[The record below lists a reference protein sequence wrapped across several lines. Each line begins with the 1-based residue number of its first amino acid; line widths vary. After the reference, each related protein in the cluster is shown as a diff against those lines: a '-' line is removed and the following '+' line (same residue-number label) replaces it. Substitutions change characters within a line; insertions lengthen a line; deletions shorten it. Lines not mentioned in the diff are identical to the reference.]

1 MGNIMDVEMK
11 VNPEYLEKSA
21 EKIVKA
27 GIIEALGDPSKIL
40 TKAVDSVLSMKVD
53 RDGKVSTSY
62 SAVPYIEWLATKT
75 IQDTVKDCIKE
86 VIDERK
92 PEFEAAIKKNLASKT
107 FINTTASC
115 FLKAILDAAN
125 SRWNMPINVDFRLP
139 ED

>member
-1 MGNIMDVEMK
+1 MGNIVDVEMK
-11 VNPEYLEKSA
+11 VDPEYLEKTA

-40 TKAVDSVLSMKVD
+40 TKAVDSVLGMKVD
-53 RDGKVSTSY
+53 RDGKASTSY

-92 PEFEAAIKKNLASKT
+92 DEFEEVIKKKLATKSFMNDVSSS
-107 FINTTASC
+107 FI
-115 FLKAILDAAN
+115 KAILDAAN
-125 SRWNMPINVDFRLP
+125 SRWNMPINVNFKLP